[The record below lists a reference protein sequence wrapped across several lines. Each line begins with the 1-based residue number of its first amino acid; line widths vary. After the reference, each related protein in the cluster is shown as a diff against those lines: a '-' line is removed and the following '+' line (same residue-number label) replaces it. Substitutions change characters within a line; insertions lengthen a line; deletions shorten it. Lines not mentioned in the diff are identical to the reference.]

1 MVNVMNTPP
10 KYPSTKH
17 WPWSAKVHR
26 GDTISTCPE
35 SFVGVPVVVTE
46 KIDGGNTCLFNGE
59 VYARSVAAPCR
70 EGWMGMVRKHHGWKT
85 NAATPGFAYYGED
98 IFGIH
103 SIEYEAVR
111 EEDTFRL
118 FAVRQINDADYWCS
132 WSTVEDMAKKL
143 DVPLV
148 PVLFRGVF
156 HSMEDVT
163 SFFKEE
169 LGKPSGIGGER
180 EGFVMRHEMGFHHD
194 DFNSSICKYVR
205 PNHVQT
211 DQHWRRNWQ
220 PCKLVGEE

>member
-1 MVNVMNTPP
+1 MVNIMNTPP

-26 GDTISTCPE
+26 DDTISTCPE
-35 SFVGVPVVVTE
+35 NFVGVPVVVTE
-46 KIDGGNTCLFNGE
+46 KIDGGNTCLYDGE

-85 NAATPGFAYYGED
+85 NNAHAGFAYYGED

-103 SIEYEAVR
+103 SIEYEPVR

-118 FAVRQINDADYWCS
+118 FAVRQTEDADYWCS
-132 WSTVEDMAKKL
+132 WSTVEDTAKEL
-143 DVPLV
+143 DVPVV

-156 HSMEDVT
+156 HSMKDVT
-163 SFFKEE
+163 SFFETE
-169 LGKPSGIGGER
+169 LPKPSGIGGDR
-180 EGFVMRHEMGFHHD
+180 EGFVMRLESGFT
-194 DFNSSICKYVR
+194 DFRSSVCKYVR

-220 PCKLVGEE
+220 PCKLIGEE

>member
-1 MVNVMNTPP
+1 
-10 KYPSTKH
+10 
-17 WPWSAKVHR
+17 
-26 GDTISTCPE
+26 
-35 SFVGVPVVVTE
+35 
-46 KIDGGNTCLFNGE
+46 
-59 VYARSVAAPCR
+59 
-70 EGWMGMVRKHHGWKT
+70 MGMVRKHHGWKT

-118 FAVRQINDADYWCS
+118 FAVRQINNADYWCS
-132 WSTVEDMAKKL
+132 WSTVEDAAKEL

-156 HSMEDVT
+156 YSMEDVT
-163 SFFKEE
+163 AFFKEE

-180 EGFVMRHEMGFHHD
+180 EGFVMRHEMGFHND

-220 PCKLVGEE
+220 SCKLIGES